1 MHDCALGTWIAA
13 NLRHKTMHRL
23 QERPATALD
32 MIFMRRS
39 VRTFGPERLDE
50 STIRSLLDAA
60 VQAPTA
66 THAEPWA
73 FVVVQ
78 DEGTLKRCSDRAKE
92 SWVQQAAKYRD
103 LHPGVDA
110 ESKSAFAAR
119 LADPGFSIFYDASTL
134 IVICARPLGPFVV
147 ADCWLAAENLML
159 AASALGL
166 GTCCIGSAI
175 PALNS
180 PEMKGE
186 LGIPGNV
193 EAVAPIIVGVP
204 RGPTNETPRK
214 DPVILR
220 WK

>member
-1 MHDCALGTWIAA
+1 MAERSETAHDI
-13 NLRHKTMHRL
+13 R
-23 QERPATALD
+23 ERPLSALD
-32 MIFMRRS
+32 AIFMRRS
-39 VRTFGPERLDE
+39 VRAYTPHTVDE
-50 STIRSLLDAA
+50 ATIRSLLDAA

-66 THAEPWA
+66 MHLEPWA

-78 DEGTLKRCSDRAKE
+78 DKAALKRLSDRAKG
-92 SWVQQAAKYRD
+92 SWAREAAKYRD
-103 LHPGVDA
+103 LHTGIDA
-110 ESKSAFAAR
+110 MTERAFAER
-119 LADPGFSIFYDASTL
+119 FKSPDFCIFYDAGTL
-134 IVICARPLGPFVV
+134 IVICAKPMGSFVA

-180 PEMKGE
+180 PEARAE
-186 LGIPGNV
+186 LGIPADV

-204 RGPTNETPRK
+204 RGAATEVPRK
-214 DPVILR
+214 EPQILH